1 MDFSGKQVAVIGYG
15 KSGKAALELLGKLG
29 AKRILYDQKLDC
41 NAPGIDAEVLV
52 SGDFK
57 EEGWDDVDCAVFSPG
72 VPVFEKIGD
81 FFRSKNILHPWK
93 NCSRPSAPSAIL
105 WHGCGASCCTS
116 CWISAR
122 LTSRTI
128 RHTAGFWHSTTR
140 DGRF

>member
-72 VPVFEKIGD
+72 VPGSVFTAATMEK
-81 FFRSKNILHPWK
+81 
-93 NCSRPSAPSAIL
+93 SA
-105 WHGCGASCCTS
+105 
-116 CWISAR
+116 
-122 LTSRTI
+122 
-128 RHTAGFWHSTTR
+128 TTPKR
-140 DGRF
+140 AA

>member
-72 VPVFEKIGD
+72 YLSLKRSEISSGQKT
-81 FFRSKNILHPWK
+81 FRSL
-93 NCSRPSAPSAIL
+93 
-105 WHGCGASCCTS
+105 
-116 CWISAR
+116 AR
-122 LTSRTI
+122 LNWDIS
-128 RHTAGFWHSTTR
+128 
-140 DGRF
+140 

>member
-81 FFRSKNILHPWK
+81 FFRSKNIPIIGEIELGYLVKKEVSWQ
-93 NCSRPSAPSAIL
+93 SREPMER
-105 WHGCGASCCTS
+105 
-116 CWISAR
+116 R
-122 LTSRTI
+122 LR
-128 RHTAGFWHSTTR
+128 RHWLVRS
-140 DGRF
+140 

>member
-81 FFRSKNILHPWK
+81 FFRSKNIP
-93 NCSRPSAPSAIL
+93 II
-105 WHGCGASCCTS
+105 G
-116 CWISAR
+116 
-122 LTSRTI
+122 
-128 RHTAGFWHSTTR
+128 R
-140 DGRF
+140 D

>member
-57 EEGWDDVDCAVFSPG
+57 EARKWFYSHFCTGSLYSR
-72 VPVFEKIGD
+72 GD
-81 FFRSKNILHPWK
+81 
-93 NCSRPSAPSAIL
+93 SAGGL
-105 WHGCGASCCTS
+105 WL
-116 CWISAR
+116 IS
-122 LTSRTI
+122 
-128 RHTAGFWHSTTR
+128 FK
-140 DGRF
+140 